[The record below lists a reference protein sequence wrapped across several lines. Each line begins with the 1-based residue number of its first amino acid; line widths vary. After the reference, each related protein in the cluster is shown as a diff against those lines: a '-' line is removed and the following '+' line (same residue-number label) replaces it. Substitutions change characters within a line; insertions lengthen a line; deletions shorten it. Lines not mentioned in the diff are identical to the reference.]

1 MKNILKKQLIL
12 LLLFFAALVS
22 AEPTTESN
30 INDKDLRTLIADFQ
44 YWRSVPGHFEGASWN
59 SHVDAWNG
67 TLHKIMLALDQQ
79 VEVGQSSSENI
90 LALLGE
96 PDQKI
101 LDALHK
107 KEALV
112 AQADWH
118 GEPKG
123 EVWVF
128 NWRGKHDQFLIAI
141 DKGVAV
147 AKGWYMALE

>member
-1 MKNILKKQLIL
+1 M
-12 LLLFFAALVS
+12 S

-30 INDKDLRTLIADFQ
+30 INGTDLRTLIADFQ

-67 TLHKIMLALDQQ
+67 TLHKIMQALDEQ
-79 VEVGQSSSENI
+79 VEVGQSSSEDI

-96 PDQKI
+96 PDLKI

-107 KEALV
+107 KKTLV
-112 AQADWH
+112 AQVDWQ
-118 GEPKG
+118 GEPISDI
-123 EVWVF
+123 WVF
-128 NWRGKHDQFLIAI
+128 NWRGNHDQYLISV
-141 DKGVAV
+141 DKGIVV

>member
-79 VEVGQSSSENI
+79 VCVCGAYSRS
-90 LALLGE
+90 
-96 PDQKI
+96 
-101 LDALHK
+101 
-107 KEALV
+107 
-112 AQADWH
+112 
-118 GEPKG
+118 
-123 EVWVF
+123 
-128 NWRGKHDQFLIAI
+128 
-141 DKGVAV
+141 KGVRLRSKAT
-147 AKGWYMALE
+147 KRMNIR